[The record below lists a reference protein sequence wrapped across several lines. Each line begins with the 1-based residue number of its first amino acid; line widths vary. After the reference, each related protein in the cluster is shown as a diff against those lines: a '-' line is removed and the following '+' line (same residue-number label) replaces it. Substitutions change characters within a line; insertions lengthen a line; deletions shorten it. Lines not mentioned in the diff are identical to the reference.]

1 MKLLH
6 LDTSI
11 QGDKSASRVVSAA
24 VVDRLRASDP
34 TINVTYRDLAS
45 DPIEHLTLSAFGTPE
60 AEQVLD
66 EFLEADVAVIGV
78 ALYNFTIP
86 SQLKAWIDRILIA
99 GKTFAYGDNGPI
111 GLMEGKRVIVT
122 LARGG
127 IYSGESPMAPL
138 EHAETLLRGTLGF
151 IGITDPEFIIAEG
164 LAMGDEPRREA
175 MAQALEAAQHVAP
188 SELAA

>member
-1 MKLLH
+1 MNLLH

-11 QGDKSASRVVSAA
+11 QGDTSASRTVSAA
-24 VVDRLRASDP
+24 VVERLQAADP

-45 DPIEHLTLSAFGTPE
+45 DPIGHLTLDAFGTPD
-60 AEQVLD
+60 AEKVLT
-66 EFLEADVAVIGV
+66 EFLDADVVVIGV

-99 GKTFAYGDNGPI
+99 GKTFAYGDNGPV
-111 GLMEGKRVIVT
+111 GLMEGKRVIIT

-127 IYSGESPMAPL
+127 IYSGDSPMAPL

-151 IGITDPEFIIAEG
+151 IGISDPEFIIAEG
-164 LAMGDEPRREA
+164 LALGEEPRREA
-175 MAQALEAAQHVAP
+175 MAKALAAAHHLAP
-188 SELAA
+188 SKLAA